1 MIYLIC
7 EVDYDCCT
15 HEAMVDGPEMP
26 TYEAQKT
33 FSDLLAQFKREHET
47 ARSVFE
53 EAFGWSDEPRGI
65 PSDDYHERLRGEL
78 RKAGCWTFLE
88 FLSTR
93 GYREVEHT
101 ELRISRRPEDDETD
115 EHVDKTD

>member
-15 HEAMVDGPEMP
+15 HEALVDGPELP
-26 TYEAQKT
+26 PGEAKKT
-33 FSDLLAQFKREHET
+33 FSDLLAQFKREHEA

-65 PSDDYHERLRGEL
+65 PPADYHDRMRSEL
-78 RKAGCWTFLE
+78 RKAGCWSFLE
-88 FLSTR
+88 FLVAR
-93 GYREVEHT
+93 GYREVEHA
-101 ELRISRRPEDDETD
+101 EIKVSRRYQVDEAD
-115 EHVDKTD
+115 AHVDKTD

>member
-15 HEAMVDGPEMP
+15 HEATVDGPAMSP
-26 TYEAQKT
+26 GEAKKV
-33 FSDLLAQFKREHET
+33 FSDLLAQFKQEHEAASSAFT
-47 ARSVFE
+47 D
-53 EAFGWSDEPRGI
+53 AFGWSDEPRGI
-65 PSDDYHERLRGEL
+65 PPDDYHERMRSEL

-88 FLSTR
+88 FLVAR
-93 GYREVEHT
+93 GYREVEHA
-101 ELRISRRPEDDETD
+101 EIKVLRRYQADEFD